1 MTPRNVIRF
10 AGAAVCAV
18 GMVLLIA
25 SGLVASA
32 LGARGGGAVA
42 GASDPASM
50 AFWFQLAFIRLFG
63 TALIGLGVVLLW
75 CQSHLT
81 NPQRNSLVK
90 LLSVVLGALA
100 LMAVGQQVAI
110 WSANGG
116 WVLSGT
122 LLLTATACAV
132 STMRDD
138 VKGRAV

>member
-10 AGAAVCAV
+10 VGAAVCAV

-25 SGLVASA
+25 TGLVASA
-32 LGARGGGAVA
+32 LGGRGGGAVA

-50 AFWFQLAFIRLFG
+50 AFWFQLAFMRLFG
-63 TALIGLGVVLLW
+63 TALIGLGIVMLW

-81 NPQRNSLVK
+81 NPQRSSLAKV
-90 LLSVVLGALA
+90 LSVVLGALA
-100 LMAVGQQVAI
+100 FMTVVQQIAI
-110 WSANGG
+110 WNANAG

-132 STMRDD
+132 STVRD
-138 VKGRAV
+138 GRGHAV